1 MMGGGLL
8 HKPSGHSPSRR
19 DLKADRGAARRRQ
32 MKEHCLPPRGNVRE
46 LTFPFKELYKLKVV
60 PTKRQHTPYHDT
72 TELIALNSMQDQQ
85 IQAVYEGIKTRMKQL
100 YRKEPVVFIQV
111 LPATPAELVRQYRD
125 FALTFFSR
133 EQPPVSCPLNSVMV
147 EAVRS
152 RISMRGSKAAK
163 TVTMAMTGVPCT

>member
-1 MMGGGLL
+1 MGCVL
-8 HKPSGHSPSRR
+8 PSEPTS
-19 DLKADRGAARRRQ
+19 ATVAA
-32 MKEHCLPPRGNVRE
+32 GS
-46 LTFPFKELYKLKVV
+46 
-60 PTKRQHTPYHDT
+60 
-72 TELIALNSMQDQQ
+72 LIAQHGQKALLMQDQQ

-125 FALTFFSR
+125 FALTLFSR